1 VQTSYCKFV
10 KLVNGDEIIVTT
22 DNDCNDYKNDR
33 YLSVIDP
40 VEVRSMQMVRG
51 PHIVET
57 HIMQPWIRMAK
68 DDIVQIPTDN
78 ILVIVD
84 VRDDIVNQYTKFLNQ
99 QQDSNEPARGDIGG
113 LIEDLIEDSESEN
126 LLDANDYQNEGPTFH

>member
-1 VQTSYCKFV
+1 MQTSYCKFV

-84 VRDDIVNQYTKFLNQ
+84 VRDDIVDQYTKFLNQ
-99 QQDSNEPARGDIGG
+99 QQDSNEPARGDIGE

>member
-1 VQTSYCKFV
+1 MQTSYCKFV

-99 QQDSNEPARGDIGG
+99 QQDSNEPARGDVGE

>member
-22 DNDCNDYKNDR
+22 DNNCNDYKNDR

-84 VRDDIVNQYTKFLNQ
+84 VKDDIVDQYTKFLYQ
-99 QQDSNEPARGDIGG
+99 QQDSDEPARGDIGE

>member
-1 VQTSYCKFV
+1 MQTSYCKFV

-68 DDIVQIPTDN
+68 DDIVQIPTEN
-78 ILVIVD
+78 ILVVVD

-99 QQDSNEPARGDIGG
+99 QQDSNEPARGDVGE

>member
-1 VQTSYCKFV
+1 MQTSYCKFV

-68 DDIVQIPTDN
+68 DDIVQIPTEN

-99 QQDSNEPARGDIGG
+99 QQDSNEPARGDVGE

>member
-68 DDIVQIPTDN
+68 DDIVQIPTEN

-99 QQDSNEPARGDIGG
+99 QQDSNEPARGDIGE

>member
-68 DDIVQIPTDN
+68 DDIVQIPTEN

-99 QQDSNEPARGDIGG
+99 QQDSNEPARGDVGE

>member
-10 KLVNGDEIIVTT
+10 KLLNGDEIIVTT

-84 VRDDIVNQYTKFLNQ
+84 VRDDIVDQYTKFLNQ
-99 QQDSNEPARGDIGG
+99 QQDSDEPARGDIGE

>member
-1 VQTSYCKFV
+1 MQTSYCKFV

-68 DDIVQIPTDN
+68 DDIVQIPTEN

-99 QQDSNEPARGDIGG
+99 QQDSNEPARGDIGE

>member
-68 DDIVQIPTDN
+68 DDIVQIPTEN
-78 ILVIVD
+78 ILVVVD

-99 QQDSNEPARGDIGG
+99 QQDSNEPARGDVGE

>member
-1 VQTSYCKFV
+1 MQTNYCKFV

-22 DNDCNDYKNDR
+22 DNDCIDYKNDR
-33 YLSVIDP
+33 YLSVVDP

-84 VRDDIVNQYTKFLNQ
+84 VKDDIVDQYTKFLYQ
-99 QQDSNEPARGDIGG
+99 QQDSDGSAQGDIGE
-113 LIEDLIEDSESEN
+113 LIDDLIEDSESEN

>member
-22 DNDCNDYKNDR
+22 DNNCNDYKNDR

-84 VRDDIVNQYTKFLNQ
+84 VRDDIVDQYTKFLNQ
-99 QQDSNEPARGDIGG
+99 QQDSNEPARGDIGE

>member
-1 VQTSYCKFV
+1 MQTSYCKFV

-99 QQDSNEPARGDIGG
+99 QQDSNEPARGDIEE